1 MGIVAESL
9 TGIIERLTLTK
20 LFKGIKTPE
29 DLAKEIVHLFLY
41 GMINKSSTQ

>member
-1 MGIVAESL
+1 MRIVAESL

-29 DLAKEIVHLFLY
+29 DLPHLFLCK
-41 GMINKSSTQ
+41 MINKISTQ